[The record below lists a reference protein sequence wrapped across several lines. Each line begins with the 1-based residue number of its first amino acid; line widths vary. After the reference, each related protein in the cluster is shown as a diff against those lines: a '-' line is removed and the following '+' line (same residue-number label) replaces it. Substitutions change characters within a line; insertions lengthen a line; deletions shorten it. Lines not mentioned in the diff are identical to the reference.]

1 MQCVQNRMKESI
13 EFHWKLQSIKR
24 SEISESV
31 PLTFVRSQKNENTK
45 NYLRRQCK
53 FAY

>member
-1 MQCVQNRMKESI
+1 MQCMQNYMKESI
-13 EFHWKLQSIKR
+13 EFHWKLQNFKR

-31 PLTFVRSQKNENTK
+31 PLTFVRWQKNENTK
-45 NYLRRQCK
+45 TYLRRQFK